1 MALVT
6 IKEILSDAREKHYAV
21 PAFDVSNYK
30 MAKAVV
36 DVAEELKAPVILMGL
51 TGDCTEEQFDHLSI
65 DLHAI
70 ALTAK
75 VPVCIHLDH
84 ATDMRLIR
92 KAIHQGYSSVMI
104 DGSTLPLEENIRVTK
119 AVVDLAHASGVSV
132 EAELGHVGDGIVG
145 TSETVTHGGEGH
157 EGTLTNAEEMQR
169 FIQET
174 GVDCL
179 AVAVGTSHGVYK
191 CTPHLEFELLRK
203 LNELSEVPLVM
214 HGGSGTPDDQ
224 MQQAVHDGISKVNIF
239 SEILEAYYGAMK
251 KFLNGRT
258 NLSIWT
264 HAAEQDAVEA
274 LKEKVREKMI
284 LLGNINRV

>member
-6 IKEILSDAREKHYAV
+6 IKEMLLDARARHYAV

-30 MAKAVV
+30 MVRAVV

-51 TGDCTEEQFDHLSI
+51 AGDVTEEQFDHLSV
-65 DLHAI
+65 DMHSI
-70 ALTAK
+70 ALRAS

-84 ATDMRLIR
+84 ATSMALIM

-104 DGSTLPLEENIRVTK
+104 DGSMLPLEENIAITRKVTDY
-119 AVVDLAHASGVSV
+119 ARAYGVTV

-145 TSETVTHGGEGH
+145 QSEAIAHGAQGH
-157 EGTLTNAEEMQR
+157 EGTLTNADEMQR
-169 FIQET
+169 FLDET

-191 CTPHLEFELLRK
+191 CTPNLELELLGR
-203 LNELSEVPLVM
+203 LNGISTVPLVM

-224 MQQAVHDGISKVNIF
+224 MREAVARGISKVNIF
-239 SEILEAYYGAMK
+239 SEILEAYYSAMK
-251 KFLNGRT
+251 RFLNGRT
-258 NLSIWT
+258 NLSLWT
-264 HAAEQDAVEA
+264 NAAEHDAIEA
-274 LKEKVREKMI
+274 LKDKAREKFL
-284 LLGNINRV
+284 LLGANSKA